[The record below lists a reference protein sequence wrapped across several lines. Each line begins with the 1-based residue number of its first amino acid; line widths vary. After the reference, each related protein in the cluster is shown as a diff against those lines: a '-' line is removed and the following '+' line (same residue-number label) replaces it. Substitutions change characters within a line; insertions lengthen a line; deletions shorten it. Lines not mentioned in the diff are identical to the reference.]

1 MTATNN
7 LDLPLLI
14 RHLGIQDYNTTY
26 EAMRRFIDQRHQ
38 STPDEIWL
46 LQHNAVFTQG
56 QAGKDSNIFAPGNIP
71 VVKTD
76 RGGQVTYHG
85 PGQITG
91 YLLIDLKRLKI
102 GVRDLVNVIEQALV
116 DTLKHWQVKASPR
129 SDAPGVY
136 IDNGQKIASLGLRIR
151 KGCSYHGLNFNIAM
165 DMEPWQRINPC
176 GLDIEMTQLA
186 DLISPPPS
194 IQQVTEK
201 LTHCLGQGLG
211 YNGYQLDEDNSFL
224 NTLGLKA

>member
-1 MTATNN
+1 MTTTKNIG
-7 LDLPLLI
+7 LPLII

-26 EAMRRFIDQRHQ
+26 EAMRNHIDQRNH
-38 STPDEIWL
+38 SSADEIWF

-56 QAGKDSNIFAPGNIP
+56 QAGKDSYIFAPGNIP

-85 PGQITG
+85 PGQITA

-102 GVRDLVNVIEQALV
+102 GVRDLVTVIEQALV
-116 DTLKHWQVKASPR
+116 DTLYHWQIKASPR
-129 SDAPGVY
+129 ADAPGVY
-136 IDNGQKIASLGLRIR
+136 VDNGQKIASLGLRIR

-165 DMEPWQRINPC
+165 DMEPWRRINPC

-186 DLISPPPS
+186 DLITSPPS
-194 IQQVTEK
+194 IQQVTDK
-201 LTHCLGQGLG
+201 LSHCLRQGLG
-211 YNGYQLDEDNSFL
+211 YNSVEIKVDKTPL
-224 NTLGLKA
+224 NTQGVKA